1 MDVRRLWGA
10 ALIASIAFGADAP
23 QLDYSAAV
31 PAVLRVLPYDVN
43 FEARGNGPFVV
54 LVVSADAN
62 SAQAAAA
69 IKDAPAPELKM
80 RPVKFVTT
88 TFSGEVAL
96 QTAIDSTHA
105 SAVLA
110 PPGLPPAIVKAMW
123 EVAQDNQLYALAL
136 DERTVEAL
144 FPLGVKMEDGKPK
157 IIINEKSSKVVGA
170 RFETVVLK
178 LARVIRE

>member
-1 MDVRRLWGA
+1 MLST
-10 ALIASIAFGADAP
+10 LAFGADEPAI
-23 QLDYSAAV
+23 DFKAAV
-31 PAVLRVLPYDVN
+31 PAVLRVLPYDTN

-54 LVVSADAN
+54 LVVSADAVT
-62 SAQAAAA
+62 AQAASA
-69 IKDAPAPELKM
+69 IKDAPAPELKK

-88 TFSGEVAL
+88 TYSGEVAL
-96 QTAIDSTHA
+96 QTAIDSTKA
-105 SAVLA
+105 SALLA
-110 PPGLPPAIVKAMW
+110 APGLSPPVIKAMW

-136 DERTVEAL
+136 DEPTVESM

-157 IIINEKSSKVVGA
+157 IIINEKSSKAVGA

>member
-23 QLDYSAAV
+23 QLDYTAAV

-69 IKDAPAPELKM
+69 
-80 RPVKFVTT
+80 
-88 TFSGEVAL
+88 
-96 QTAIDSTHA
+96 
-105 SAVLA
+105 
-110 PPGLPPAIVKAMW
+110 
-123 EVAQDNQLYALAL
+123 L

-144 FPLGVKMEDGKPK
+144 FPSASRWRTGSRRSSST
-157 IIINEKSSKVVGA
+157 KSH
-170 RFETVVLK
+170 RRL
-178 LARVIRE
+178 

>member
-23 QLDYSAAV
+23 QLDYTAAV

-54 LVVSADAN
+54 LVVSADAT

-69 IKDAPAPELKM
+69 IKDAPAPELKK

-88 TFSGEVAL
+88 TF
-96 QTAIDSTHA
+96 
-105 SAVLA
+105 
-110 PPGLPPAIVKAMW
+110 
-123 EVAQDNQLYALAL
+123 
-136 DERTVEAL
+136 
-144 FPLGVKMEDGKPK
+144 
-157 IIINEKSSKVVGA
+157 
-170 RFETVVLK
+170 
-178 LARVIRE
+178 

>member
-1 MDVRRLWGA
+1 MDVRRFWAA
-10 ALIASIAFGADAP
+10 ALVATLAFGADAP
-23 QLDYSAAV
+23 QLDYTTAV
-31 PAVLRVLPYDVN
+31 PAVLRVLPYDTN
-43 FEARGNGPFVV
+43 FESRGQGPFVV
-54 LVVSADAN
+54 LVVSADAVT
-62 SAQAAAA
+62 ARAATA
-69 IKDAPAPELKM
+69 IKDTSAPELKK

-88 TFSGEVAL
+88 TYSGEVAL

-110 PPGLPPAIVKAMW
+110 APGLDAAVIKAIW

-136 DERTVEAL
+136 EERTVETM

-157 IIINEKSSKVVGA
+157 IIINEKSSKAVGA